1 MNSENVSLVDTHCH
15 LTLNAFEKD
24 RRQVIERAFEKGV
37 RRIVV
42 PGIDLQSSREAV
54 ELAEEYPALYAAVGI
69 HPHRA
74 DTWNL
79 SVAKELMQLSQ
90 ATSVVAIGE
99 IGLDFYRNYTARDVQ
114 LHAFHAQLDL
124 AAERMLPVIIHN
136 REAINEIVDDLLPWS
151 SKLDETLEHRA
162 GVLHAYSA
170 DLSEARRII
179 DAGFY
184 LGIAGPI
191 TYQNAKKLRNLIAKV
206 PVTRLVVETDS
217 PYLSP
222 DPHRGKRNEPGNV
235 KYVADQLANV
245 VEQDYKATARFTS
258 KNAAGLFGWVYG
270 TN

>member
-1 MNSENVSLVDTHCH
+1 MKTEFASLVDTHCH
-15 LTLNAFEKD
+15 LTLDAFEKD
-24 RRQVIERAFEKGV
+24 RRMVIERAFEQGV
-37 RRIVV
+37 HKIVV

-54 ELAEEYPALYAAVGI
+54 ELAEEYPTLHAAVGI

-74 DTWNL
+74 DTWNA
-79 SVAKELMQLSQ
+79 SVAKELMQLSY

-99 IGLDFYRNYTARDVQ
+99 IGLDFYRNFTTREVQ
-114 LHAFHAQLDL
+114 LHAFHAQLEI
-124 AAERMLPVIIHN
+124 AGERKLPVIIHN

-151 SKLDETLEHRA
+151 SKLDETLLNRA

-170 DLSEARRII
+170 DLSDARRMI

-191 TYQNAKKLRNLIAKV
+191 TFKNGEQLRNLITEV

-222 DPHRGKRNEPGNV
+222 HPHRGKRNEPGNV
-235 KYVADQLANV
+235 KFIADRLATGL
-245 VEQDYKATARFTS
+245 EHDYDETAALTS
-258 KNAAGLFGWVYG
+258 KNAAGLFGWTYG
-270 TN
+270 TD